1 MEITNRTSLKAA
13 IIELENRKLVQ
24 EEELI
29 AQYKATR
36 ESLRPLN
43 LIKDGFTR
51 LKEMPGIGESLLKT
65 VAGIGVGVLSKK
77 LFLGKSPTLIKKL
90 LSGVFEFAV
99 AKTSID
105 NADKIK
111 AFGTSLYHNLFKKRS
126 NHTNQE

>member
-1 MEITNRTSLKAA
+1 MEINSRASLQAA
-13 IIELENRKLVQ
+13 IIELEKKKFLQ
-24 EEELI
+24 EEALI
-29 AQYKATR
+29 TQYHATR
-36 ESLRPLN
+36 ESLRPIN
-43 LIKDGFTR
+43 LIKDGITK
-51 LKEMPGIGESLLKT
+51 LTEMPGIGESLLKT
-65 VAGIGVGVLSKK
+65 AAGIGLGVLSKK

-90 LSGVFEFAV
+90 MSGVFELAV